1 MQLTAFRRRVS
12 NRYISHAVTATP
24 PTSCP
29 LYFSHAGTHTWHSFR
44 FDCENFTNFQ
54 SCKLFFRAFFK
65 QPFLFFF
72 FRLYQLQLTLLWF
85 LFCSFLTACQRQ
97 LNYFLIISL
106 AGRGTPNQTKQKKTE
121 KNNKKGKRKSLPQ
134 TCWHKYIW
142 QQLLQVFELEFNYET

>member
-1 MQLTAFRRRVS
+1 MAKLRRLPMQLTAFRRRVS

-85 LFCSFLTACQRQ
+85 CFALFNRLPAAVELFF
-97 LNYFLIISL
+97 NYFISR
-106 AGRGTPNQTKQKKTE
+106 ARYTKPNQTKKNRKK
-121 KNNKKGKRKSLPQ
+121 
-134 TCWHKYIW
+134 
-142 QQLLQVFELEFNYET
+142 